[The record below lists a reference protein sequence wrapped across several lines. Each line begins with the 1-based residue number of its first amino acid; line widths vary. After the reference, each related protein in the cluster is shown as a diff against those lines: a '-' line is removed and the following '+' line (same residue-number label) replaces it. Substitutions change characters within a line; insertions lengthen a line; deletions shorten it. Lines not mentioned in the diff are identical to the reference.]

1 MYNAEPPKPADLPT
15 TKRLLRST
23 IIAIVSAIV
32 ILVTIVLPAEY
43 AIDPTGIG
51 RFLGLAEMGEIK
63 TQLAKEAEEDRE
75 KDPPKTD
82 APPAAPKPEQRSSLF
97 GRILGELFI
106 RSAAAEAPK
115 AGRSDTL
122 SIRLR
127 PAQGREI
134 KLTMKKGAKVDFSW
148 TVEGGVVNFD
158 LHGDGSGRKKSYEKG
173 RAVKGAK
180 GTLTAAFDG
189 SHGWF
194 WRNRGKKDVTVKL
207 RTSGQYGRIKEV
219 K

>member
-1 MYNAEPPKPADLPT
+1 MYNAEPPKHADLPT

-23 IIAIVSAIV
+23 IIAIISAIV

-63 TQLAKEAEEDRE
+63 TQLAKEAEED
-75 KDPPKTD
+75 KKATPKSD
-82 APPAAPKPEQRSSLF
+82 NPAATPGAQPRSSLA
-97 GRILGELFI
+97 GRIFSELFI
-106 RSAAAEAPK
+106 RSAAAETRP
-115 AGRSDTL
+115 AGRSDKLTITL
-122 SIRLR
+122 K
-127 PAQGREI
+127 PAEGKEV
-134 KLTMKKGAKVDFSW
+134 KMTMKKGAKVAFAW
-148 TVEGGVVNFD
+148 TVSSGVVNYD
-158 LHGDGSGRKKSYEKG
+158 LHGDGSGRKKSYKKG
-173 RAVKGAK
+173 RGVPGAE

-194 WRNRGKKDVTVKL
+194 WRNRGKKDVTVTL
-207 RTSGQYGRIKEV
+207 TTRGQYSAIKQV